1 MSAIAPAERWP
12 SSSRP
17 ICRAG
22 FQVDC
27 RITSSS
33 DSPSARNLLIVVTWS
48 CIPAFIDPMCRSVEI
63 ESAGNPASR
72 QFAATLHLKL
82 PPPCPTSKITPRSR
96 PAKSP
101 GLGVPSSSSSRRLP
115 EKQCV

>member
-1 MSAIAPAERWP
+1 MSAIAPTDRWP

-27 RITSSS
+27 RITSSR

-48 CIPAFIDPMCRSVEI
+48 CIPAFIEPMWRSVEI
-63 ESAGNPASR
+63 ESAAKPASR
-72 QFAATLHLKL
+72 HDAATLHLKL
-82 PPPCPTSKITPRSR
+82 PPP
-96 PAKSP
+96 
-101 GLGVPSSSSSRRLP
+101 
-115 EKQCV
+115 